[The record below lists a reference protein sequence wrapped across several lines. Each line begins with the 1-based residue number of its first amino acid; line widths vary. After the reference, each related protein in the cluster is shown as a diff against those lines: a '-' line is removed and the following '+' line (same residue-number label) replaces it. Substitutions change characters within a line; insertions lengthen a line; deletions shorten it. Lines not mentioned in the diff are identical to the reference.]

1 MDARSYTCGSIWIKA
16 CQSENVCVFHG
27 WFAVSIRDSR
37 ADESRINGNWTRH
50 QLIIWHRRWAN
61 RKVMAKGRERVGRP
75 EEHGSVFDILKDH
88 YVSSDSGH
96 DMERSL
102 DRKLDK

>member
-1 MDARSYTCGSIWIKA
+1 M
-16 CQSENVCVFHG
+16 
-27 WFAVSIRDSR
+27 
-37 ADESRINGNWTRH
+37 
-50 QLIIWHRRWAN
+50 
-61 RKVMAKGRERVGRP
+61 MAKGRERVGRP